1 MCRQLLGLLRL
12 SLVPKRRFRQ
22 PNAAGVAPAGGCG
35 AASLSSACRIEV
47 QGTAVEAAVCCAAMI

>member
-12 SLVPKRRFRQ
+12 SLVPQRFRQ